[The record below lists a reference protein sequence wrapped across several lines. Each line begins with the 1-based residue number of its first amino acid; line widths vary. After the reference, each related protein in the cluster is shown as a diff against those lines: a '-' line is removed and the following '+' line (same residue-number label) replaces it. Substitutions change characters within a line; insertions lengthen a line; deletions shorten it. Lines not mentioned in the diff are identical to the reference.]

1 MPATHIVSLIHAVSL
16 ILLGAYGYLNSDNPS
31 ITALIPVVFG
41 IILIACNKGVKN
53 QNKVIAHIA
62 VLMTLLIIL
71 GLFMPLRS
79 SFGRDDAGA
88 IIRILIMLITGILAL
103 GSFIQSFR
111 NARKAK

>member
-1 MPATHIVSLIHAVSL
+1 
-16 ILLGAYGYLNSDNPS
+16 
-31 ITALIPVVFG
+31 
-41 IILIACNKGVKN
+41 
-53 QNKVIAHIA
+53 
-62 VLMTLLIIL
+62 MTLLIIL